1 MPRPI
6 HFEIHASD
14 PEKIVKFYA
23 DLFGWKITHVPQF
36 DYWLIETGSE
46 EMGINGG
53 LMKRRGPA
61 PGPDAP
67 VNAYVCSIGID
78 SVDTYLDRAIAAGA
92 TIALPKM
99 SIPGVG
105 YQAYVK
111 DPDGNI
117 LGLHQAD
124 KSAT

>member
-1 MPRPI
+1 V

-14 PEKIVKFYA
+14 PEILVKFYA
-23 DLFGWKITHVPQF
+23 DVFGWKISHMPQF
-36 DYWLIETGSE
+36 DYWLIETGSGDT
-46 EMGINGG
+46 GINGG

-78 SVDTYLDRAIAAGA
+78 SVDAYLERTLKAGA
-92 TIALPKM
+92 TVALPRM
-99 SIPGVG
+99 AIPGVG

-111 DPDGNI
+111 DPDGNL
-117 LGLHQAD
+117 LGLHQPD
-124 KSAT
+124 RSAK

>member
-1 MPRPI
+1 MSRPM

-23 DLFGWKITHVPQF
+23 DVFGWNITHLPQF
-36 DYWLIETGSE
+36 DYWMIETGSSE
-46 EMGINGG
+46 PGINGG

-61 PGPDAP
+61 PGPEAP
-67 VNAYVCSIGID
+67 VNAFVCSIGVD
-78 SVDTYLDRAIAAGA
+78 SVDTYLDRAIQAGA
-92 TIALPKM
+92 TVALPKM
-99 SIPGVG
+99 AIPGVG

-117 LGLHQAD
+117 LGLHQPD
-124 KSAT
+124 KSAA

>member
-1 MPRPI
+1 MPRPV
-6 HFEIHASD
+6 HFEIHAGD
-14 PEKIVKFYA
+14 PEKIVKFYV
-23 DLFGWKITHVPQF
+23 DVFGWKITHMPQF
-36 DYWLIETGSE
+36 DYWLIETGSGDV
-46 EMGINGG
+46 GINGG
-53 LMKRRGPA
+53 LMRRRGPA
-61 PGPDAP
+61 PEADAP

-78 SVDTYLDRAIAAGA
+78 SVDNYLDRAIKAGA
-92 TIALPKM
+92 AVALPKM

-124 KSAT
+124 RSAT